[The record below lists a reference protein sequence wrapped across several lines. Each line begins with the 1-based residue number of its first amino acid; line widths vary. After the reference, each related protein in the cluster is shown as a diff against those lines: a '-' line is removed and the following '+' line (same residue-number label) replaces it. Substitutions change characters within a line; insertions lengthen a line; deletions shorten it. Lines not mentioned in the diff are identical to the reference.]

1 MTIDRTSVAPR
12 PTGQQVWLMDEINI
26 GPRHDLRLPSRR
38 WLVVVAA
45 HSARSS

>member
-1 MTIDRTSVAPR
+1 
-12 PTGQQVWLMDEINI
+12 MDEINI

-45 HSARSS
+45 HPRPVQLIFTSPRVGSVGLSSTW